1 MTTAWMKDMPEQ
13 ARIEVSRLNREFL
26 VKESS
31 LDFDAAAR
39 IGAELVTAL
48 HANGAGDA
56 ALQAVHGSL
65 GRIAVANGQFR
76 TALEELGHCLRYTRA
91 KYGKQDLNTARVQG
105 QLARVHFFLDEHD
118 KASKHYEGALRTYS
132 KHADLVIETARLLL
146 GEGDIYLATDVKKA
160 VHSFTSA
167 RTMLLKNHANTIEFG
182 RASLGLAEALAAT
195 NNHKAPGTYQQA
207 IELLTSLTSPVDSM
221 TVRASLG
228 LARLQLRSGEAA
240 AAKSQLEVLLSKTR
254 SLVGVRDREVVDVS
268 IGLATVLVAMGELEK
283 ANAKLIAAMPSA
295 EALQGDVLR
304 SARLLSLRSALTRSC
319 GDLESGAELRAQA
332 LDLYGSSQTR

>member
-1 MTTAWMKDMPEQ
+1 MPEQ

-26 VKESS
+26 VKESR

-118 KASKHYEGALRTYS
+118 KASKHYEGALRTYRS
-132 KHADLVIETARLLL
+132 KHADLVVETARLLL
-146 GEGDIYLATDVKKA
+146 GEGDIHLATDVKKA

-195 NNHKAPGTYQQA
+195 NNRKAPGAYQQA

-221 TVRASLG
+221 TVRACLG

-240 AAKSQLEVLLSKTR
+240 AAKTQLEVLLSKTR

-283 ANAKLIAAMPSA
+283 ANTKLLAAMPSA
-295 EALQGDVLR
+295 EVLQGDVLR

-332 LDLYGSSQTR
+332 LDLYGSSQMR